1 MKCLRA
7 FNCSLF
13 FAIVI
18 FIGGLALIAVDTF
31 FGPSDYQKAWRLED
45 IGFPLLISGV
55 FIWCTSLIAIA
66 IVSKDKKQD

>member
-1 MKCLRA
+1 MKRLRA
-7 FNCSLF
+7 FNLSLF

-18 FIGGLALIAVDTF
+18 FIGGLALIAVDTL

-45 IGFPLLISGV
+45 IGFPLLICGT

-66 IVSKDKKQD
+66 IVSKEKKQD